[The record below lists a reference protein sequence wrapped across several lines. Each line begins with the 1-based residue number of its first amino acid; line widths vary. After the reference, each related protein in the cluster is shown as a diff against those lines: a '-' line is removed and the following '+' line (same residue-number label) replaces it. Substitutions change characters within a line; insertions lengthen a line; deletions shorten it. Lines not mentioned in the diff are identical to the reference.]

1 MTDTVKLSQP
11 GADGVT
17 GDQGA
22 DIDARVLALF
32 TQPTT
37 VTLTPGYE
45 GANIGTVIGFK
56 HVYYLIEKAVIEHF
70 RHSGLPVGRLYE
82 RHGLGFDVVE
92 QSARLQVALFV
103 DDEVVVEV
111 RPVDPPDGGVPTF
124 AVTIRAEREGE
135 FNGSG
140 SGSGSARLTPRRD
153 PLPSS
158 KKAVT
163 ATVRVALRLDDNDV
177 RMRRRLPAPA
187 GLSRLIVPRLG
198 DTGTA
203 QPPVPG
209 APDQP
214 GAPPAGQAGGE
225 LPAETEPLL
234 SGGSADDGPVLEHLL
249 AGRNAYGWRFR
260 IPYPYVHCYERLQ
273 MSGYVRLM
281 EEAKHRFVDARGIS
295 IGRLLAEQNWIP
307 AVTRS
312 NLTLLGEALLE
323 EDLYVVYTVED
334 IFKNLLYTARVDY
347 YVLRDGR
354 PVRTATGTITH
365 GYGTVYN
372 GCEGGMVQWDDRV
385 AAALRGEPLPPAS
398 EPGEGAA

>member
-1 MTDTVKLSQP
+1 MTDTVKLSRP

-17 GDQGA
+17 GDLGA
-22 DIDARVLALF
+22 DIDPSVLALF
-32 TQPTT
+32 TRPTA

-82 RHGLGFDVVE
+82 RNGLGFDVVE
-92 QSARLQVALFV
+92 QSARLQAALFV

-111 RPVDPPDGGVPTF
+111 NPVDPPDGGVPTF
-124 AVTIRAEREGE
+124 AVTIRAERDGV
-135 FNGSG
+135 S
-140 SGSGSARLTPRRD
+140 R
-153 PLPSS
+153 
-158 KKAVT
+158 KAVT

-177 RMRRRLPAPA
+177 WMRRRLPAPA
-187 GLSRLIVPRLG
+187 GLSRLVVPRIG
-198 DTGTA
+198 GTGTA
-203 QPPVPG
+203 QPP
-209 APDQP
+209 APDAP
-214 GAPPAGQAGGE
+214 GGQAGAG
-225 LPAETEPLL
+225 LPTETGSLL
-234 SGGSADDGPVLEHLL
+234 SGGSSEGGPVLEHLL

-295 IGRLLAEQNWIP
+295 IGKLLAEQNWIP

-347 YVLRDGR
+347 YVLREGR

-385 AAALRGEPLPPAS
+385 AAALRGEPVAP
-398 EPGEGAA
+398 